1 MFLLRALRIL
11 KDALLAPSLSL
22 STRLHL
28 LLLQPISLLTYTIE
42 WSRGRRFPHSHE
54 IWIPLRRA
62 PGHTLRAVVYL
73 QPGPKVG
80 KRPLHLNIHGGGFL
94 GGLPEGTARFCWQL
108 AQRSGAVVVSTSYRY
123 APVHT
128 FPDAHE
134 DVQDVA
140 EYLVRHAE
148 EMLDAD
154 PACFT
159 VSGFSAGGNLAL
171 GVAQGLAGARL
182 KTEAGREVLIRGS
195 VSFYGV
201 VCRNLLSLLED
212 IAYWILDPNTIK
224 LDLRLPPWEKP
235 IPQGFPEKDP
245 LSFLQ
250 PLFDAYAGPNRA
262 RDIGNP
268 LLHPTLADIKTLP
281 QNMLFVVGD
290 KDILYD
296 ETVATVRRLEEE
308 EMHANRG
315 NGIVRGQ
322 SEDVQSPD
330 RKKVVVK
337 MEVLKGQIH
346 GWLELPSVVIDVNI
360 REKVYGAAI
369 SFLKDVHRA
378 YGFDREGTDM
388 H

>member
-1 MFLLRALRIL
+1 MFLLRALRFL
-11 KDALLAPSLSL
+11 KDALLAPSLPL

-54 IWIPLRRA
+54 IWIPLRRT
-62 PGHTLRAVVYL
+62 PGHPLRAVVYL

-94 GGLPEGTARFCWQL
+94 GGLPEGNARFCWHL

-128 FPDAHE
+128 FPAAHE

-148 EMLDAD
+148 EMFDAD

-171 GVAQGLAGARL
+171 GVAQGLAGAEL

-201 VCRNLLSLLED
+201 
-212 IAYWILDPNTIK
+212 

-235 IPQGFPEKDP
+235 IPKGFPEKDP
-245 LSFLQ
+245 FSFVQ

-262 RDIGNP
+262 RDISNP

-290 KDILYD
+290 KDILCD
-296 ETVATVRRLEEE
+296 ETVTMVRRLEDEAL
-308 EMHANRG
+308 HANRG
-315 NGIVRGQ
+315 NGSLRGQ
-322 SEDVQSPD
+322 SEDDQSPD
-330 RKKVVVK
+330 GKKVAVK
-337 MEVLKGQIH
+337 MEVLQGQIH
-346 GWLELPSVVIDVNI
+346 GWLELPSAVIDVNI
-360 REKVYGAAI
+360 RERVYGDAI

-378 YGFDREGTDM
+378 YGFNREGN
-388 H
+388 

>member
-1 MFLLRALRIL
+1 MFLFRALRIL
-11 KDALLAPSLSL
+11 RDALLAPSLPL
-22 STRLHL
+22 STRFHL

-42 WSRGRRFPHSHE
+42 WTRGRRFPHSHE
-54 IWIPLRRA
+54 FWFPLRRA
-62 PGHTLRAVVYL
+62 PGHAVRAVVYL
-73 QPGPKVG
+73 PPTSKPG

-94 GGLPEGTARFCWQL
+94 GGLPEGNARFCWQL

-123 APVHT
+123 APVYT

-140 EYLVRHAE
+140 EYLVQHAQK
-148 EMLDAD
+148 MFNAD

-171 GVAQGLAGARL
+171 GVAQWLAGANL
-182 KTEAGREVLIRGS
+182 KTETGKEVRIRGS
-195 VSFYGV
+195 VTFYGV
-201 VCRNLLSLLED
+201 
-212 IAYWILDPNTIK
+212 

-235 IPQGFPEKDP
+235 IPKGFPERDP
-245 LSFLQ
+245 FVFLQ

-281 QNMLFVVGD
+281 QNMLFFAGD

-296 ETVATVRRLEEE
+296 ETVAMVQRLEEE
-308 EMHANRG
+308 ALHANRRPE
-315 NGIVRGQ
+315 IVRDQ
-322 SEDVQSPD
+322 SDDDQSPD
-330 RKKVVVK
+330 GKKVVVR

-346 GWLELPSVVIDVNI
+346 GWLELPSAVIDVSI
-360 REKVYGAAI
+360 REKVYGDAI
-369 SFLKDVHRA
+369 TFLKDVHRA
-378 YGFDREGTDM
+378 YGFDSEGIDVD
-388 H
+388 